1 MKSVRLAIG
10 IPTYIYIHTVLR
22 LSVVVN
28 EAVYV
33 DLCNVMLLYFVLGQ
47 FHPKKVMSQ
56 PPCFDIEY

>member
-1 MKSVRLAIG
+1 MKSVCLAIG

-33 DLCNVMLLYFVLGQ
+33 DLCNVMLYFVLGQ